1 MEAKQRTD
9 ILFLDG
15 FFSGFEL
22 TSFLGYIY
30 PIGAV
35 LKKFGY
41 NYKIFNLQLLPEYTI
56 KNLLSEIENLNI
68 GTIGIST
75 HGDNVK
81 FVYDIVNEIKL
92 RFPTLPIILGGA
104 QASFNDLKI
113 MENCKADVI
122 IRHEGEIKLVKI
134 LDCFLK
140 KTGVLKEIG
149 GITYREQN
157 RIISNKDLEVIDI
170 NTIPTFDYSIIN
182 DINYWHVPDSCT
194 AQEVN
199 NFLYR
204 INLENNVYVGSRGCP
219 YKCIFCVEG
228 NLKQKHRMRSPENI
242 YKDLESL
249 LLNTKSQFII
259 FGDDTFTATKSRII
273 EMCEIINE
281 LRKRFDFYWFA
292 EGRVNILAKHP
303 ELIRFMAESG
313 MIILQ
318 VGIESGSQKVLDA
331 QNKKITKDE
340 LKRVFHEIG
349 SINDIDIRITGNLIL
364 GCPEE
369 TKDTLLETLGFTKEL
384 HSLANFNSQI
394 QYSFLVPFK
403 GTPIGDNPEKYKI
416 EVIDN
421 EFELNMH
428 QFREIICHSKY
439 ISYHELD
446 RMNSFYNK
454 EFVEF
459 YKSNIFSLD
468 KEVIDRRIMNDR
480 YYSKNYGIRF
490 DINAWLVT
498 MYSYIFILSYYNLFE
513 KQYIVKNI
521 DNINLDFYPV
531 GLWDLDFDINRNC
544 YTFETLAGE
553 EILIKEKHIYLW
565 EMANGQNTIKDIVY
579 SENSPFKDLQYP
591 LNEVLNFYNTLF
603 NNFALL
609 YSEL

>member
-1 MEAKQRTD
+1 MEAKQRID

-35 LKKFGY
+35 LKKFSY

-56 KNLLSEIENLNI
+56 ENLLSEIESLNI

-81 FVYDIVNEIKL
+81 FVYDVVNEIKSK
-92 RFPTLPIILGGA
+92 FPNLPIILGGA

-134 LDCFLK
+134 LDYFLN
-140 KTGVLKEIG
+140 KTGALKDIG
-149 GITYREQN
+149 GVTYREQN
-157 RIISNKDLEVIDI
+157 HIISNKDIEVIDL
-170 NTIPTFDYSIIN
+170 NAIPTFDYSIIN

-194 AQEVN
+194 TQEVN

-273 EMCEIINE
+273 EMCKIINK
-281 LRKRFDFYWFA
+281 LRERFDFYWFA
-292 EGRVNILAKHP
+292 EGRVNVLAKHP
-303 ELIRFMAESG
+303 ELVRFMAESG

-331 QNKKITKDE
+331 MNKKITKDE
-340 LKRVFHEIG
+340 LKRVFQEIG

-369 TKDTLLETLGFTKEL
+369 TKDTLLETLEFTKEL
-384 HSLANFNSQI
+384 HYLANFNSQI

-403 GTPIGDNPEKYKI
+403 GTPIGDNPEKYNI

-421 EFELNMH
+421 EFELSMH

-459 YKSNIFSLD
+459 YKSNIFNLS

-490 DINAWLVT
+490 DINSWLVT
-498 MYSYIFILSYYNLFE
+498 IYSYIFILSYYNLFE
-513 KQYIVKNI
+513 KRYIVKNI
-521 DNINLDFYPV
+521 DNIDLDFYPV
-531 GLWDLDFDINRNC
+531 GLWELDFDINRNC

-553 EILIKEKHIYLW
+553 EILIKGKHIYLW
-565 EMANGQNTIKDIVY
+565 EMANGQNTIKDIIYNV
-579 SENSPFKDLQYP
+579 NSPFKDLQNP
-591 LNEVLNFYNTLF
+591 LNDILSFYNSLF
-603 NNFALL
+603 NTFALV
-609 YSEL
+609 YSEI